1 MFSVD
6 TLLRQHLPHLSDK
19 TPLRT
24 LLGKGLRWLLHEEA
38 FQHFAGRY
46 PHLRGLDFVEQALQQ
61 LDFDYRVSETQLE
74 HIPTSGR
81 VIIVANH
88 PIGSLDGLA
97 LLRLLGRIRPDV
109 KIVANQLLAQL
120 APLRPLLLPVDNL
133 GGKTERRA
141 ILAMSEHLAKE
152 GALVIFPAGEVS
164 RLGPKGVKDGPWQG
178 GFIKLAQR
186 TRTPLVPIHLGGH
199 NGLGFYLAAWLNNT
213 WAGLLLVKQ
222 LFRQQGGCIAVTIGA
237 RIPPASLAGLPA
249 KTAAQLVRSHLYR
262 IGKGKRGKLATEAPI
277 ALPEERR
284 QLKHAIEA
292 CEALGQTPDGQGIY
306 LYRRHELSHSVI
318 LRELG
323 RLREIAFRAVGEGSG
338 KRRDLD
344 AFDDDYHHLIL
355 WDPARLEII
364 GAYRFAPVAELIAS
378 KGLAGLY
385 SHTLF
390 GFEEKLLPQLELAI
404 ELGRSFIQPAY
415 WGKRGL
421 DYLWFGIGAYLARYP
436 HYRYLFGPVSLSGGL
451 PPAAKDLLVSF
462 YRQHFAP
469 ALALAPS
476 RRPYP
481 QTQLLFKGEDY
492 GADLKHLK
500 ARLDNLGCAIPT
512 LYKQYSE
519 LCEPGGVQFM
529 DFGIDPDFNHCID
542 GLVWVDVS
550 RIKPHR
556 RARYIGS
563 HMGDPSR
570 TQRTASTTTAERGG
584 TSSTSD

>member
-1 MFSVD
+1 MFTID
-6 TLLRQHLPHLSDK
+6 TLLTQHFPRLLGYPLL
-19 TPLRT
+19 TPLLKR
-24 LLGKGLRWLLHEEA
+24 LLGWLLNERA
-38 FQHFAGRY
+38 FADFATRY
-46 PHLRGLDFVEQALQQ
+46 PHLRGLDFVEQALTQ
-61 LDFDYRVSETQLE
+61 LDFDYRVSEAQLE
-74 HIPTSGR
+74 HIPASGR
-81 VIIVANH
+81 VILVANH

-97 LLRLLGRIRPDV
+97 LLQLLGRIRPDV

-120 APLRPLLLPVDNL
+120 APLRPLLLPVDNME
-133 GGKTERRA
+133 GKTDRQA
-141 ILAMSEHLAKE
+141 ILAMNEHLAHE

-164 RLGPKGVKDGPWQG
+164 RLGLKGVKDGPWQA

-186 TRTPLVPIHLGGH
+186 TRTPLVPIHLGGR
-199 NGLGFYLAAWLNNT
+199 NSLWFYLASWLNKP
-213 WAGLLLVKQ
+213 ASALLLVRQ
-222 LFRQQGGCIAVTIGA
+222 LFRQQGQTLPVTIGA
-237 RIPPASLAGLPA
+237 RIPLGSFQDLPA
-249 KTAAQLVRSHLYR
+249 KTAARLVRNHLYR
-262 IGKGKRGKLATEAPI
+262 IDRGKAGRLQTEAPI
-277 ALPEERR
+277 ALPEDRR
-284 QLKHAIEA
+284 QLKQAIES
-292 CEALGQTPDGQGIY
+292 CEQLGTTPDGQGIY

-344 AFDDDYHHLIL
+344 GFDNDYHHLIL
-355 WDPARLEII
+355 WDPARLDII
-364 GAYRFAPVAELIAS
+364 GAYRFAPVAELLAS
-378 KGLAGLY
+378 KGKDGLY

-390 GFEEKLLPQLELAI
+390 GFEDKLLPRLEQAI

-436 HYRYLFGPVSLSGGL
+436 RYRYLFGPVSLSGSL

-469 ALALAPS
+469 ELALAPS

-481 QTQLLFKGEDY
+481 ETQPLFEGVDY
-492 GADLKHLK
+492 GADLKALK

-550 RIKPHR
+550 RIKPHK

-563 HMGDPSR
+563 HL
-570 TQRTASTTTAERGG
+570 AEPRL
-584 TSSTSD
+584 

>member
-1 MFSVD
+1 MFNVD
-6 TLLRQHLPHLSDK
+6 TLLGQHLPRLTSQ
-19 TPLRT
+19 PLIRP
-24 LLGKGLRWLLHEEA
+24 LLRQGLRWLLNEEA
-38 FQHFAGRY
+38 FAQFAERH
-46 PHLRGLDFVEQALQQ
+46 PHLRGLDFVEQALAT
-61 LDFDYRVSETQLE
+61 LDFDYRVSEAELE
-74 HIPTSGR
+74 NIPASGR
-81 VIIVANH
+81 VMIVANH

-109 KIVANQLLAQL
+109 KIVANQLLAEIR
-120 APLRPLLLPVDNL
+120 PLRPLLLPVDNL
-133 GGKTERRA
+133 GGKTDRRA
-141 ILAMSEHLAKE
+141 ILAMGEHLAQE
-152 GALVIFPAGEVS
+152 GALIIFPAGEVS

-178 GFIKLAQR
+178 GFIKLARR
-186 TRTPLVPIHLGGH
+186 TRTPLVPIHLEGR
-199 NGLGFYLAAWLNNT
+199 NGLPFYLASWLHKP
-213 WAGLLLVKQ
+213 ASALLLVRQ
-222 LFRQQGGCIAVTIGA
+222 LFRQQGRRISLTLGE
-237 RIPPASLAGLPA
+237 RIPPQSLGDLAP
-249 KTAAQLVRSHLYR
+249 KTAAALVRRHLYR
-262 IGKGKRGKLATEAPI
+262 LGKGKRGPLATEAPI

-284 QLKHAIEA
+284 QLKQAMDG
-292 CEALGQTPDGQGIY
+292 CELLGQTPDGQRIL
-306 LYRRHELSHSVI
+306 LYRRHEQGHSVI

-338 KRRDLD
+338 RRRDLD

-355 WDPARLEII
+355 WDPARLDII
-364 GAYRFAPVAELIAS
+364 GAYRFAPVAELLAR
-378 KGLAGLY
+378 KGVSGLY

-390 GFEEKLLPQLELAI
+390 GFEERLLPRLEQAI

-436 HYRYLFGPVSLSGGL
+436 QYRYLFGPVTLSGSL
-451 PPAAKDLLVSF
+451 PPAAKDLLVGF

-469 ALALAPS
+469 ELALAPS

-481 QTQLLFKGEDY
+481 ETAPLFEGTDY
-492 GADLKHLK
+492 SADLKALK
-500 ARLDNLGCAIPT
+500 ARLDHLGCAIPT

-550 RIKPHR
+550 RIKPHK

-563 HMGDPSR
+563 PASGTDAPSP
-570 TQRTASTTTAERGG
+570 AAA
-584 TSSTSD
+584 

>member
-6 TLLRQHLPHLSDK
+6 ALLQQHLPRLSANDLLRPLLRQ
-19 TPLRT
+19 
-24 LLGKGLRWLLHEEA
+24 GLRWLLHEQA
-38 FQHFAGRY
+38 FQRFAACH
-46 PHLRGLDFVEQALQQ
+46 PHLRGLDFVEQALTE
-61 LDFDYRVSETQLE
+61 LDFDYRVSEAQLE
-74 HIPTSGR
+74 HIPASGR

-120 APLRPLLLPVDNL
+120 TPLRPLLLPVDNL
-133 GGKTERRA
+133 GGKTDRRA
-141 ILAMSEHLAKE
+141 ILAMGEHLASE

-164 RLGPKGVKDGPWQG
+164 RLGPKGVKDGPWQS

-186 TRTPLVPIHLGGH
+186 TRTPLVPIHLDGR
-199 NGLGFYLAAWLNNT
+199 NGLSFYLAAWLNND

-222 LFRQQGGCIAVTIGA
+222 LFRQQGKRIAITIGA
-237 RIPPASLAGLPA
+237 RIPVSGVQELPA
-249 KTAAQLVRSHLYR
+249 KSAARLVRSHLYR
-262 IGKGKRGKLATEAPI
+262 IGRGKRGLLATEAPI

-284 QLKHAIEA
+284 QLKQAIES
-292 CEALGQTPDGQGIY
+292 CEALGHTPDGQGIY

-338 KRRDLD
+338 RRRDLD
-344 AFDDDYHHLIL
+344 AFDDDYHHLLL

-364 GAYRFAPVAELIAS
+364 GAYRFAPVAELLAS
-378 KGLAGLY
+378 KGLDGLY

-390 GFEEKLLPQLELAI
+390 GFEEKLLPRLELAI

-436 HYRYLFGPVSLSGGL
+436 RYRYLFGPVSLSGSL
-451 PPAAKDLLVSF
+451 PAAAKDLLVSF

-469 ALALAPS
+469 ELALAPS

-481 QTQLLFKGEDY
+481 ATPPLFAGTDY
-492 GADLKHLK
+492 GADLKELK

-542 GLVWVDVS
+542 GLVWVDVH
-550 RIKPHR
+550 RIKPHK
-556 RARYIGS
+556 RARYIGAPVQTDVAS
-563 HMGDPSR
+563 QPSR
-570 TQRTASTTTAERGG
+570 QQKEEGG
-584 TSSTSD
+584 

>member
-1 MFSVD
+1 MFTID
-6 TLLRQHLPHLSDK
+6 TLLTQHFPRLLGYPLL
-19 TPLRT
+19 TPLFKR
-24 LLGKGLRWLLHEEA
+24 LLGWLLNERA
-38 FQHFAGRY
+38 FADFAARY
-46 PHLRGLDFVEQALQQ
+46 PHLRGLDFVEQALTQ
-61 LDFDYRVSETQLE
+61 LDFDYRVSEAQLE
-74 HIPTSGR
+74 HIPASGR
-81 VIIVANH
+81 VVLVANH

-97 LLRLLGRIRPDV
+97 LLQLLGRIRPDV

-120 APLRPLLLPVDNL
+120 APLRPLLLPVDNME
-133 GGKTERRA
+133 GKTDRQA
-141 ILAMSEHLAKE
+141 ILAMNEHLAHE

-164 RLGPKGVKDGPWQG
+164 RLGLKGVKDGPWQA

-186 TRTPLVPIHLGGH
+186 TRTPLVPIHLGGR
-199 NGLGFYLAAWLNNT
+199 NSLWFYLASWLNKP
-213 WAGLLLVKQ
+213 ASALLLVRQ
-222 LFRQQGGCIAVTIGA
+222 LFRQQGQTLPVTIGA
-237 RIPPASLAGLPA
+237 RIPLDSFQELPA
-249 KTAAQLVRSHLYR
+249 KTAARLVRNHLYR
-262 IGKGKRGKLATEAPI
+262 IGRGKLGRLQTEAPI
-277 ALPEERR
+277 ALPEDRR
-284 QLKHAIEA
+284 QLKQAIES
-292 CEALGQTPDGQGIY
+292 CEQLGTTPDGQGIY

-344 AFDDDYHHLIL
+344 GFDNDYHHLIL
-355 WDPARLEII
+355 WDPARLDII
-364 GAYRFAPVAELIAS
+364 GAYRFAPVAELLAS
-378 KGLAGLY
+378 KGKDGLY

-390 GFEEKLLPQLELAI
+390 GFEDKLLPRLEQAI

-436 HYRYLFGPVSLSGGL
+436 RYRYLFGPVSLSGSL

-469 ALALAPS
+469 ELALAPS

-481 QTQLLFKGEDY
+481 ETQPLFEGVDY
-492 GADLKHLK
+492 GADLKALK

-550 RIKPHR
+550 RIKSHK

-563 HMGDPSR
+563 HL
-570 TQRTASTTTAERGG
+570 AEPRL
-584 TSSTSD
+584 

>member
-1 MFSVD
+1 MFDVD
-6 TLLRQHLPHLSDK
+6 TLLGQHLPRLASQPLLRPLMRQGLS
-19 TPLRT
+19 
-24 LLGKGLRWLLHEEA
+24 WLLHEEA
-38 FQHFAGRY
+38 FTRFAMRH
-46 PHLRGLDFVEQALQQ
+46 PHLRGLDFVEQALTE
-61 LDFDYRVSETQLE
+61 LHFDYRVSEAELE
-74 HIPTSGR
+74 HIPASGR
-81 VIIVANH
+81 VILVANH

-97 LLRLLGRIRPDV
+97 LLRLIGRIRPDV
-109 KIVANQLLAQL
+109 KIVANQVLAQL

-133 GGKTERRA
+133 GGKTDRQA
-141 ILAMSEHLAKE
+141 ILAMNEHLAAD

-164 RLGPKGVKDGPWQG
+164 RLGPKGVKDGPWQA

-186 TRTPLVPIHLGGH
+186 SRTPLVPIHLGGR
-199 NGLGFYLAAWLNNT
+199 NSLWFYLASWLNKP
-213 WAGLLLVKQ
+213 ASALLLVRQ
-222 LFRQQGGCIAVTIGA
+222 LFRQQGRTLPVTIGA
-237 RIPPASLAGLPA
+237 RIPLASFQELPA
-249 KTAAQLVRSHLYR
+249 KTAARLVRGHLYR
-262 IGKGKRGKLATEAPI
+262 IARGKAGRLQTEAPI
-277 ALPEERR
+277 ALPEDRR
-284 QLKHAIEA
+284 LLKQAIDG
-292 CEALGQTPDGQGIY
+292 CELLGQTPDGQRIL
-306 LYRRHELSHSVI
+306 LYRRHEQSHSVI

-355 WDPARLEII
+355 WDPARLDII
-364 GAYRFAPVAELIAS
+364 GAYRFAPVAERLAS
-378 KGLAGLY
+378 KGLDGLY

-390 GFEEKLLPQLELAI
+390 GFEEKLLPRLEQAI

-436 HYRYLFGPVSLSGGL
+436 QYRYLFGPVTLSGSL

-469 ALALAPS
+469 TLALAPS

-481 QTQLLFKGEDY
+481 ATPTLFEGRDY
-492 GADLKHLK
+492 GDDLKVLK
-500 ARLDNLGCAIPT
+500 AGLDNLGCAIPT
-512 LYKQYSE
+512 LYKQYAE

-550 RIKPHR
+550 RIKPHK
-556 RARYIGS
+556 RARYIGLPAGEGPATS
-563 HMGDPSR
+563 GDR
-570 TQRTASTTTAERGG
+570 
-584 TSSTSD
+584 

>member
-6 TLLRQHLPHLSDK
+6 TLLAQHFPRLHGSPALAPLSK
-19 TPLRT
+19 RALA
-24 LLGKGLRWLLHEEA
+24 WLFNEQA
-38 FQHFAGRY
+38 FQQFAIRY
-46 PHLRGLDFVEQALQQ
+46 PHLRGLDFVEQVLAQ
-61 LDFDYRVSETQLE
+61 LDFDYRVSEAQLE
-74 HIPTSGR
+74 HIPASGR

-120 APLRPLLLPVDNL
+120 APLRSLLLPVDNL
-133 GGKTERRA
+133 GGKTDRRA
-141 ILAMSEHLAKE
+141 ILAMGEHLAAE

-186 TRTPLVPIHLGGH
+186 TRTPLVPVHLGGR
-199 NGLGFYLAAWLNNT
+199 NSLGFYLLSWLSKP
-213 WAGLLLVKQ
+213 ASGLLLVRQ
-222 LFRQQGGCIAVTIGA
+222 LFRQQGQTLPMTIGA
-237 RIPPASLAGLPA
+237 RIPPSSLGELPA
-249 KTAAQLVRSHLYR
+249 KTAARLVRSHLYR
-262 IGKGKRGKLATEAPI
+262 IGRGQVGKLATEAPI
-277 ALPEERR
+277 ALPEDRR
-284 QLKHAIEA
+284 LLKQAIDR
-292 CEALGQTPDGQGIY
+292 CEVLGHTPDGQSIL
-306 LYRRHELSHSVI
+306 LYRRHETGHSVI

-344 AFDDDYHHLIL
+344 GFDDDYYHLIL
-355 WDPARLEII
+355 WEPARLDII
-364 GAYRFAPVAELIAS
+364 GAYRFAPVAELLAS

-390 GFEEKLLPQLELAI
+390 GFEEKLLPRLEQAI

-436 HYRYLFGPVSLSGGL
+436 DYRYLFGPVSLSGSL

-469 ALALAPS
+469 TLALAPS

-481 QTQLLFKGEDY
+481 MTPPLFAGTDY
-492 GADLKHLK
+492 GVDLKELK

-550 RIKPHR
+550 RIKPHK
-556 RARYIGS
+556 RARYIGNPQGVELIPCDGR
-563 HMGDPSR
+563 MP
-570 TQRTASTTTAERGG
+570 Q
-584 TSSTSD
+584 

>member
-120 APLRPLLLPVDNL
+120 APLLPVDNL

-436 HYRYLFGPVSLSGGL
+436 HYRYLFGPVSLSGSL

-462 YRQHFAP
+462 YRQHFTP

-542 GLVWVDVS
+542 GLVWVDMS

-570 TQRTASTTTAERGG
+570 TPRAASTTTAERGE

>member
-6 TLLRQHLPHLSDK
+6 TLLAQHFPRLHGSPALAPLSK
-19 TPLRT
+19 RALA
-24 LLGKGLRWLLHEEA
+24 WLFNEQA
-38 FQHFAGRY
+38 FQQFASRY
-46 PHLRGLDFVEQALQQ
+46 PHLRGLDFVEQVLAQ
-61 LDFDYRVSETQLE
+61 LDFDYRVSEAQLE
-74 HIPTSGR
+74 HIPASGR

-120 APLRPLLLPVDNL
+120 APLRSLLLPVDNL
-133 GGKTERRA
+133 GGKTDRHA
-141 ILAMSEHLAKE
+141 ILAMGEHLAAE

-186 TRTPLVPIHLGGH
+186 TRTPLVPVHLGGH
-199 NGLGFYLAAWLNNT
+199 NSLGFYLLSWLSKP
-213 WAGLLLVKQ
+213 ASGLLLVRQ
-222 LFRQQGGCIAVTIGA
+222 LFRQQGQTLPMTIGA
-237 RIPPASLAGLPA
+237 RIPSSSLGELPA
-249 KTAAQLVRSHLYR
+249 KTAARLVRSHLYR
-262 IGKGKRGKLATEAPI
+262 IGRGQAGKLATEAPI
-277 ALPEERR
+277 ALPEDRR
-284 QLKHAIEA
+284 LLKQAIDR
-292 CEALGQTPDGQGIY
+292 CEVLGHTPDDQSIL
-306 LYRRHELSHSVI
+306 LYRRHETGHSVI

-344 AFDDDYHHLIL
+344 GFDDDYYHLIL
-355 WDPARLEII
+355 WDPARLDII
-364 GAYRFAPVAELIAS
+364 GAYRFAPVAELLAS

-390 GFEEKLLPQLELAI
+390 GFEEKLLPRLEQAI

-436 HYRYLFGPVSLSGGL
+436 DYRYLFGPVSLSGSL

-469 ALALAPS
+469 TLALAPS

-481 QTQLLFKGEDY
+481 MTTPLFAGTDY
-492 GADLKHLK
+492 GADLKELK

-550 RIKPHR
+550 RIKPHK
-556 RARYIGS
+556 RARYISNPQDVELIPGE
-563 HMGDPSR
+563 GR
-570 TQRTASTTTAERGG
+570 TPQ
-584 TSSTSD
+584 

>member
-6 TLLRQHLPHLSDK
+6 TLLAQHFPRLHGSPALAPLSK
-19 TPLRT
+19 RALA
-24 LLGKGLRWLLHEEA
+24 WLFNEQA
-38 FQHFAGRY
+38 FQQFANRY
-46 PHLRGLDFVEQALQQ
+46 PHLRGLDFVEQVLAQ
-61 LDFDYRVSETQLE
+61 LDFDYRVSEAQLE
-74 HIPTSGR
+74 HIPASGR

-120 APLRPLLLPVDNL
+120 APLRSLLLPVDNL
-133 GGKTERRA
+133 GGKTDRRA
-141 ILAMSEHLAKE
+141 ILAMGEHLAAE

-186 TRTPLVPIHLGGH
+186 TRPPLVPIHLGGR
-199 NGLGFYLAAWLNNT
+199 NSLGFYLLSWLSKP
-213 WAGLLLVKQ
+213 ASGLLLVRQ
-222 LFRQQGGCIAVTIGA
+222 LFRQQGQTLPMTIGA
-237 RIPPASLAGLPA
+237 RIPPSSLGDLPA
-249 KTAAQLVRSHLYR
+249 KTAARLVRNHLYR
-262 IGKGKRGKLATEAPI
+262 IGRGQAGKLATEAPI
-277 ALPEERR
+277 ALPEDRR
-284 QLKHAIEA
+284 LLKQAIDR
-292 CEALGQTPDGQGIY
+292 CEVLGRTPDGQSIL
-306 LYRRHELSHSVI
+306 LYRRHETGHSVI

-338 KRRDLD
+338 RRRDLD
-344 AFDDDYHHLIL
+344 GFDDDYYHLIL
-355 WDPARLEII
+355 WDPARLDII
-364 GAYRFAPVAELIAS
+364 GAYRFAPVAELLAS

-390 GFEEKLLPQLELAI
+390 GFEEKLLPRLEQAI

-436 HYRYLFGPVSLSGGL
+436 DYRYLFGPVSLSGSL

-469 ALALAPS
+469 TLALAPS

-481 QTQLLFKGEDY
+481 MTTPLFAGTDY
-492 GADLKHLK
+492 GADLKELK

-550 RIKPHR
+550 RIKPHK
-556 RARYIGS
+556 RARYIGNPQDVELIP
-563 HMGDPSR
+563 GDGLTP
-570 TQRTASTTTAERGG
+570 Q
-584 TSSTSD
+584 

>member
-1 MFSVD
+1 MFTID
-6 TLLRQHLPHLSDK
+6 TLLTQHFPRLLGYPLL
-19 TPLRT
+19 TPLLKR
-24 LLGKGLRWLLHEEA
+24 LLGWLLNEQA
-38 FQHFAGRY
+38 FADFAARY
-46 PHLRGLDFVEQALQQ
+46 PHLRGLDFVEQALTQ
-61 LDFDYRVSETQLE
+61 LDFDYRVSEAQLE
-74 HIPTSGR
+74 HIPASGR
-81 VIIVANH
+81 VILVANH

-97 LLRLLGRIRPDV
+97 LLQLLGRIRPDV

-120 APLRPLLLPVDNL
+120 APLRPLLLPVDNME
-133 GGKTERRA
+133 GKTDRQA
-141 ILAMSEHLAKE
+141 ILAMNEHLAHE

-164 RLGPKGVKDGPWQG
+164 RLGFKGVKDGPWQA

-186 TRTPLVPIHLGGH
+186 TRTPLVPIHLGGR
-199 NGLGFYLAAWLNNT
+199 NSLWFYLASWLSKP
-213 WAGLLLVKQ
+213 ASALLLVRQ
-222 LFRQQGGCIAVTIGA
+222 LFRQQGQTLPVTIGA
-237 RIPPASLAGLPA
+237 RIPLGSFQDLPA
-249 KTAAQLVRSHLYR
+249 KTAARLVRNHLYR
-262 IGKGKRGKLATEAPI
+262 IGRDKAGRLQTEAPI
-277 ALPEERR
+277 ALPEDRR
-284 QLKHAIEA
+284 QLKQAIES
-292 CEALGQTPDGQGIY
+292 CEQLGTTPDGQGIY

-344 AFDDDYHHLIL
+344 GFDNDYHHLIL
-355 WDPARLEII
+355 WDPARLDII
-364 GAYRFAPVAELIAS
+364 GAYRFAPVAELLAS
-378 KGLAGLY
+378 KGKDGLY

-390 GFEEKLLPQLELAI
+390 GFEDKLLPRLEQAI

-436 HYRYLFGPVSLSGGL
+436 RYRYLFGPVSLSGSL

-469 ALALAPS
+469 ELALAPS

-481 QTQLLFKGEDY
+481 ETQPLFEGLDY
-492 GADLKHLK
+492 GADLKALK

-519 LCEPGGVQFM
+519 LCEQGGVQFM

-550 RIKPHR
+550 RIKSHK

-563 HMGDPSR
+563 HL
-570 TQRTASTTTAERGG
+570 AEPR
-584 TSSTSD
+584 S

>member
-6 TLLRQHLPHLSDK
+6 TLLRQHLPHLSNN
-19 TPLRT
+19 PVLRP
-24 LLGKGLRWLLHEEA
+24 LLGQGLRWLLHEKA
-38 FQHFAGRY
+38 FQHFANSY

-61 LDFDYRVSETQLE
+61 IDFDYKVSEAELE
-74 HIPTSGR
+74 HIPSSGR

-120 APLRPLLLPVDNL
+120 TALRPLLLPVDNMH
-133 GGKTERRA
+133 GKTDRRA
-141 ILAMSEHLAKE
+141 ILAMGEHLASE
-152 GALVIFPAGEVS
+152 GTLVIFPAGEVS
-164 RLGPKGVKDGPWQG
+164 RLGIKGVKDGPWQG

-186 TRTPLVPIHLGGH
+186 TRTPLVPIHVGGR
-199 NGLGFYLAAWLNNT
+199 NGLGFYFGAWLNNA

-222 LFRQQGGCIAVTIGA
+222 LFRQQGGRIPVTIGA
-237 RIPPASLAGLPA
+237 RIPVDSFRDLPA

-262 IGKGKRGKLATEAPI
+262 IGRGKKGKLATEAPI
-277 ALPEERR
+277 AQPEERR
-284 QLKHAIEA
+284 QLKQAIEA
-292 CEALGQTPDGQGIY
+292 CEALGHTPDGQGIY

-344 AFDDDYHHLIL
+344 GFDDDYHHLIL

-364 GAYRFAPVAELIAS
+364 GAYRFAPVAELMAS
-378 KGLAGLY
+378 KGLDGLY

-390 GFEEKLLPQLELAI
+390 GFEARLLPRLELAI

-436 HYRYLFGPVSLSGGL
+436 HYRYLFGPVSLSGSL

-469 ALALAPS
+469 ELALAPS

-481 QTQLLFKGEDY
+481 ETLPLFEGQDY
-492 GADLKHLK
+492 GTDLKALK

-550 RIKPHR
+550 RIKPHK

-563 HMGDPSR
+563 QQIGDQPDGPHQDEQGR
-570 TQRTASTTTAERGG
+570 TPAATAARS
-584 TSSTSD
+584 

>member
-1 MFSVD
+1 MFTID
-6 TLLRQHLPHLSDK
+6 TLLTQHFPRLLGYPLL
-19 TPLRT
+19 TPLFKR
-24 LLGKGLRWLLHEEA
+24 LLGWLLNEQA
-38 FQHFAGRY
+38 FADFATRY
-46 PHLRGLDFVEQALQQ
+46 PHLRGLDFVEQALTQ
-61 LDFDYRVSETQLE
+61 LDFDYRVSEAQLE
-74 HIPTSGR
+74 HIPASGR
-81 VIIVANH
+81 VILVANH

-97 LLRLLGRIRPDV
+97 LLQLLGRIRPDV

-120 APLRPLLLPVDNL
+120 APLRPLLLPVDNME
-133 GGKTERRA
+133 GKTDRQA
-141 ILAMSEHLAKE
+141 ILAMNEHLAHE

-164 RLGPKGVKDGPWQG
+164 RLGLKGVKDGPWQA

-186 TRTPLVPIHLGGH
+186 TRTPLVPIHLGGR
-199 NGLGFYLAAWLNNT
+199 NSLWFYLASWLNKP
-213 WAGLLLVKQ
+213 ASALLLVRQ
-222 LFRQQGGCIAVTIGA
+222 LFRQQGQTLPVTIGA
-237 RIPPASLAGLPA
+237 RIPLGSFQDLPA
-249 KTAAQLVRSHLYR
+249 KTAARLVRNHLYR
-262 IGKGKRGKLATEAPI
+262 IGRGKTGRLQTEAPI
-277 ALPEERR
+277 ALPEDRR
-284 QLKHAIEA
+284 QLKQAIES
-292 CEALGQTPDGQGIY
+292 CEQLGTTPDGQGIY

-344 AFDDDYHHLIL
+344 GFDNDYHHLIL
-355 WDPARLEII
+355 WDPARLDII
-364 GAYRFAPVAELIAS
+364 GAYRFAPVAELLAS
-378 KGLAGLY
+378 KGKDGLY

-390 GFEEKLLPQLELAI
+390 GFEDKLLPRLEQAI

-436 HYRYLFGPVSLSGGL
+436 RYRYLFGPVSLSGSL
-451 PPAAKDLLVSF
+451 PLAAKDLLVSF

-469 ALALAPS
+469 ELALAPS

-481 QTQLLFKGEDY
+481 ETQPLFEGVDY
-492 GADLKHLK
+492 GADLKALK

-550 RIKPHR
+550 RIKSHK

-563 HMGDPSR
+563 HLAESR
-570 TQRTASTTTAERGG
+570 L
-584 TSSTSD
+584 

>member
-133 GGKTERRA
+133 GGKTERQA

-186 TRTPLVPIHLGGH
+186 TRTPLVPIHLGGR

-292 CEALGQTPDGQGIY
+292 CEALGHTPDGQGIY

-378 KGLAGLY
+378 K
-385 SHTLF
+385 
-390 GFEEKLLPQLELAI
+390 
-404 ELGRSFIQPAY
+404 
-415 WGKRGL
+415 GL

>member
-1 MFSVD
+1 MFTID
-6 TLLRQHLPHLSDK
+6 TLLTQHFPRLLGYPLL
-19 TPLRT
+19 TPLLKR
-24 LLGKGLRWLLHEEA
+24 LLGWLLNEQA
-38 FQHFAGRY
+38 FADFSSRY
-46 PHLRGLDFVEQALQQ
+46 PHLRGLDFVEQALTQ
-61 LDFDYRVSETQLE
+61 LDFDYRVSEAQLE
-74 HIPTSGR
+74 HIPASGR
-81 VIIVANH
+81 VILVANP

-97 LLRLLGRIRPDV
+97 LLQLLGRIRPDV
-109 KIVANQLLAQL
+109 KIVANHLLAQL
-120 APLRPLLLPVDNL
+120 APLRPLLLPVDNME
-133 GGKTERRA
+133 GKTDRQA
-141 ILAMSEHLAKE
+141 ILAMNEHLAHE

-164 RLGPKGVKDGPWQG
+164 RLGLKGVKDGPWQA

-186 TRTPLVPIHLGGH
+186 TRTPLVPIHLGGR
-199 NGLGFYLAAWLNNT
+199 NSLWFYLASWLNKP
-213 WAGLLLVKQ
+213 ASALLLVRQ
-222 LFRQQGGCIAVTIGA
+222 LFRQQGQTLPVTIGA
-237 RIPPASLAGLPA
+237 RIPLGSFQELPA
-249 KTAAQLVRSHLYR
+249 KTAARLVRNHLYR
-262 IGKGKRGKLATEAPI
+262 IGRGKTGRLQTEAPI
-277 ALPEERR
+277 ALPEDRR
-284 QLKHAIEA
+284 QLKQAIES
-292 CEALGQTPDGQGIY
+292 CEQLGTTPDGQGIY

-344 AFDDDYHHLIL
+344 GFDNDYHHLIL
-355 WDPARLEII
+355 WDPARLDII
-364 GAYRFAPVAELIAS
+364 GAYRFAPVAELLAS
-378 KGLAGLY
+378 KGKDGLY

-390 GFEEKLLPQLELAI
+390 GFEDKLLPRLEQAI

-436 HYRYLFGPVSLSGGL
+436 RYRYLFGPVSLSGSL

-469 ALALAPS
+469 ELALAPS

-481 QTQLLFKGEDY
+481 ETQPLFEGVDY
-492 GADLKHLK
+492 GADLKALK

-550 RIKPHR
+550 RIKPHK

-563 HMGDPSR
+563 HL
-570 TQRTASTTTAERGG
+570 AEPR
-584 TSSTSD
+584 S

>member
-1 MFSVD
+1 MFTID
-6 TLLRQHLPHLSDK
+6 TLLTQHFPRLLGYPLL
-19 TPLRT
+19 TPLFKR
-24 LLGKGLRWLLHEEA
+24 LLGWLLNEQA
-38 FQHFAGRY
+38 FADFAARY
-46 PHLRGLDFVEQALQQ
+46 PHLRGLDFVEQALTQ
-61 LDFDYRVSETQLE
+61 LDFDYRVSEAQLE
-74 HIPTSGR
+74 HIPASGR
-81 VIIVANH
+81 VILVANH

-97 LLRLLGRIRPDV
+97 LLQLLGRIRPDV
-109 KIVANQLLAQL
+109 KIAANQLLAQL
-120 APLRPLLLPVDNL
+120 APLRPLLLPVDNME
-133 GGKTERRA
+133 GKTDRQA
-141 ILAMSEHLAKE
+141 ILAMNEHLAHE

-164 RLGPKGVKDGPWQG
+164 RLGLKGVKDGPWQA

-186 TRTPLVPIHLGGH
+186 TRTPLVPIHLGGR
-199 NGLGFYLAAWLNNT
+199 NSLCFYLASWLNKP
-213 WAGLLLVKQ
+213 ASALLLVRQ
-222 LFRQQGGCIAVTIGA
+222 LFRQQGQTLPVTIGA
-237 RIPPASLAGLPA
+237 RIPLGSFQELPA
-249 KTAAQLVRSHLYR
+249 KTAARLVRNHLYQ
-262 IGKGKRGKLATEAPI
+262 IGRGKAGRLQTEAPI
-277 ALPEERR
+277 ALPEDRR
-284 QLKHAIEA
+284 QLKQAIES
-292 CEALGQTPDGQGIY
+292 CEQLGTTPDGQGIY

-344 AFDDDYHHLIL
+344 GFDNDYHHLIL
-355 WDPARLEII
+355 WDPARLDII
-364 GAYRFAPVAELIAS
+364 GAYRFAPVAELLAS
-378 KGLAGLY
+378 KGKDGLY

-390 GFEEKLLPQLELAI
+390 GFEDKLLPRLEQAI

-436 HYRYLFGPVSLSGGL
+436 RYRYLFGPVSLSGSL

-469 ALALAPS
+469 ELALAPS

-481 QTQLLFKGEDY
+481 ETQPLFEGLDY
-492 GADLKHLK
+492 GADLKALK

-550 RIKPHR
+550 RIKSHK

-563 HMGDPSR
+563 HL
-570 TQRTASTTTAERGG
+570 AEPRL
-584 TSSTSD
+584 

>member
-1 MFSVD
+1 MFTID
-6 TLLRQHLPHLSDK
+6 TLLTQHFPRLLGYPLL
-19 TPLRT
+19 TPLFKR
-24 LLGKGLRWLLHEEA
+24 LLGWLLNERA
-38 FQHFAGRY
+38 FADFAARY
-46 PHLRGLDFVEQALQQ
+46 PHLRGLDFVEQALTQ
-61 LDFDYRVSETQLE
+61 LDFDYRVSEAQLE
-74 HIPTSGR
+74 HIPASGR
-81 VIIVANH
+81 VILVANH

-97 LLRLLGRIRPDV
+97 LLQLLGRIRPDV

-120 APLRPLLLPVDNL
+120 APLRPLLLPVDNME
-133 GGKTERRA
+133 GKTDRQA
-141 ILAMSEHLAKE
+141 ILAMNEHLAHE

-164 RLGPKGVKDGPWQG
+164 RLGLKGVKDGPWQA

-186 TRTPLVPIHLGGH
+186 TRTPLVPIHLGGR
-199 NGLGFYLAAWLNNT
+199 NSLWFYLASWLNKP
-213 WAGLLLVKQ
+213 ASALLLVRQ
-222 LFRQQGGCIAVTIGA
+222 LFRQQGQTLPVTIGA
-237 RIPPASLAGLPA
+237 RIPLGSFQDLPA
-249 KTAAQLVRSHLYR
+249 KTAARLVRNHLYR
-262 IGKGKRGKLATEAPI
+262 IGRGKAGRLQTEASI
-277 ALPEERR
+277 ALPEDRR
-284 QLKHAIEA
+284 QLKQAIES
-292 CEALGQTPDGQGIY
+292 CEQLGTTPDGQGIY

-344 AFDDDYHHLIL
+344 GFDNDYHHLIL
-355 WDPARLEII
+355 WDPARLDII
-364 GAYRFAPVAELIAS
+364 GAYRFAPVAELLAS
-378 KGLAGLY
+378 KGKDGLY

-390 GFEEKLLPQLELAI
+390 GFEDKLLPRLEQAI

-436 HYRYLFGPVSLSGGL
+436 RYRYLFGPVSLSGSL

-469 ALALAPS
+469 ELALAPS

-481 QTQLLFKGEDY
+481 ETQPLFEGVDY
-492 GADLKHLK
+492 GADLKALK

-550 RIKPHR
+550 RIKSHK

-563 HMGDPSR
+563 HL
-570 TQRTASTTTAERGG
+570 AEPRL
-584 TSSTSD
+584 

>member
-1 MFSVD
+1 MFTID
-6 TLLRQHLPHLSDK
+6 TLLTQHFP
-19 TPLRT
+19 R
-24 LLGKGLRWLLHEEA
+24 LLGYPLLTPQLKRLLGWLLNEQA
-38 FQHFAGRY
+38 FADFATRY
-46 PHLRGLDFVEQALQQ
+46 PHLRGLDFVEQALTQ
-61 LDFDYRVSETQLE
+61 LDFDYRVSEAQLE
-74 HIPTSGR
+74 HIPASGR
-81 VIIVANH
+81 VILVANH

-97 LLRLLGRIRPDV
+97 LLQLLGRIRPDV

-120 APLRPLLLPVDNL
+120 APLRPLLLPVDNME
-133 GGKTERRA
+133 GKTDRQA
-141 ILAMSEHLAKE
+141 ILAMNEHLTHE

-164 RLGPKGVKDGPWQG
+164 RLGLKGVKDGPWQA

-186 TRTPLVPIHLGGH
+186 TRTPLVPIHLGGR
-199 NGLGFYLAAWLNNT
+199 NSLWFYLASWLNKP
-213 WAGLLLVKQ
+213 ASALLLVRQ
-222 LFRQQGGCIAVTIGA
+222 LFRQQGQTLPVTIGA
-237 RIPPASLAGLPA
+237 RIPLGSFQELPA
-249 KTAAQLVRSHLYR
+249 KTAARLVRNHLYR
-262 IGKGKRGKLATEAPI
+262 IGRSKAGRLQTEAPI
-277 ALPEERR
+277 ALPEDRR
-284 QLKHAIEA
+284 QLKQAIES
-292 CEALGQTPDGQGIY
+292 CEQLGTTPDGQGIY

-344 AFDDDYHHLIL
+344 GFDNDYHHLIL
-355 WDPARLEII
+355 WDPARLDII
-364 GAYRFAPVAELIAS
+364 GAYRFAPVAELLAS
-378 KGLAGLY
+378 KGKDGLY

-390 GFEEKLLPQLELAI
+390 GFEDKLLPRLEQAI

-436 HYRYLFGPVSLSGGL
+436 RYRYLFGPVSLSGSL

-469 ALALAPS
+469 ELALAPS

-481 QTQLLFKGEDY
+481 ETQPLFEGVDY
-492 GADLKHLK
+492 GADLKALK

-550 RIKPHR
+550 RIKPHK

-563 HMGDPSR
+563 HL
-570 TQRTASTTTAERGG
+570 AEPR
-584 TSSTSD
+584 S

>member
-1 MFSVD
+1 MFTID
-6 TLLRQHLPHLSDK
+6 TLLTQHFPRLLGYPLL
-19 TPLRT
+19 TPLFKR
-24 LLGKGLRWLLHEEA
+24 LLGWLLNEQA
-38 FQHFAGRY
+38 FADFATRY
-46 PHLRGLDFVEQALQQ
+46 PHLRGLDFVEQALTQ
-61 LDFDYRVSETQLE
+61 LDFDYRVSEAQLE
-74 HIPTSGR
+74 HIPASGR
-81 VIIVANH
+81 VILVANH

-97 LLRLLGRIRPDV
+97 LLQLLGRIRPDV

-120 APLRPLLLPVDNL
+120 APLRPLLLPVDNME
-133 GGKTERRA
+133 GKTDRQA
-141 ILAMSEHLAKE
+141 ILAMNEHLAHE

-164 RLGPKGVKDGPWQG
+164 RLGLKGVKDGPWQA

-186 TRTPLVPIHLGGH
+186 TRTPLVPIHLGGR
-199 NGLGFYLAAWLNNT
+199 NSLWFYLVSWLNKPT
-213 WAGLLLVKQ
+213 SALLLVRQ
-222 LFRQQGGCIAVTIGA
+222 LFRQQGQTLPVTIGA
-237 RIPPASLAGLPA
+237 RIPLGSFQDLPA
-249 KTAAQLVRSHLYR
+249 KTAARLVRNHLYL
-262 IGKGKRGKLATEAPI
+262 IGRGKAGRLQTEAPI
-277 ALPEERR
+277 ALPEDRR
-284 QLKHAIEA
+284 QLKQAIES
-292 CEALGQTPDGQGIY
+292 CEQLGTTPDGQGIY

-338 KRRDLD
+338 TRRDLD
-344 AFDDDYHHLIL
+344 GFDNDYHHLIL
-355 WDPARLEII
+355 WDPARLDII
-364 GAYRFAPVAELIAS
+364 GAYRFAPVAEQLAS
-378 KGLAGLY
+378 KGKDGLY

-390 GFEEKLLPQLELAI
+390 GFEDKLLPRLEQAI

-436 HYRYLFGPVSLSGGL
+436 RYRYLFGPVSLSGSL

-469 ALALAPS
+469 ELALAPS

-481 QTQLLFKGEDY
+481 ETQPLFEGLDY
-492 GADLKHLK
+492 GADLKALK

-550 RIKPHR
+550 RIKSHK

-563 HMGDPSR
+563 HL
-570 TQRTASTTTAERGG
+570 AE
-584 TSSTSD
+584 SHL

>member
-1 MFSVD
+1 MFTID
-6 TLLRQHLPHLSDK
+6 TLLTQHFPRLLGYPLL
-19 TPLRT
+19 TPLLKR
-24 LLGKGLRWLLHEEA
+24 LLGWLLNERA
-38 FQHFAGRY
+38 FADFATRY
-46 PHLRGLDFVEQALQQ
+46 PHLRGLDFVEQALTQ
-61 LDFDYRVSETQLE
+61 LDFDYRVSEAQLE
-74 HIPTSGR
+74 HIPASGR
-81 VIIVANH
+81 VILVANH

-97 LLRLLGRIRPDV
+97 LLQLLGRIRPDV

-120 APLRPLLLPVDNL
+120 APLRPLLLPVDNME
-133 GGKTERRA
+133 GKTDRQA
-141 ILAMSEHLAKE
+141 ILAMNEHLAHE
-152 GALVIFPAGEVS
+152 RALVIFPAGEVS
-164 RLGPKGVKDGPWQG
+164 RLGLKGVKDGPWQA

-186 TRTPLVPIHLGGH
+186 TRTPLVPIHLGGR
-199 NGLGFYLAAWLNNT
+199 NSLWFYLASWLNKP
-213 WAGLLLVKQ
+213 ASALLLVRQ
-222 LFRQQGGCIAVTIGA
+222 LFRQQGQTLPVTIGA
-237 RIPPASLAGLPA
+237 RIPLGSFQDLPA
-249 KTAAQLVRSHLYR
+249 KTAARLVRNHLYR
-262 IGKGKRGKLATEAPI
+262 IGHGKAGRLQTEAPI
-277 ALPEERR
+277 ALPEDRR
-284 QLKHAIEA
+284 QLKQAIES
-292 CEALGQTPDGQGIY
+292 CEQLGTTPDGQGIY

-344 AFDDDYHHLIL
+344 GFDNDYHHLIL
-355 WDPARLEII
+355 WDPARLDII
-364 GAYRFAPVAELIAS
+364 GAYRFAPVAELLGS
-378 KGLAGLY
+378 KGKDGLY

-390 GFEEKLLPQLELAI
+390 GFEDKLLPRLEQAI

-436 HYRYLFGPVSLSGGL
+436 RYRYLFGPVSLSGSL

-469 ALALAPS
+469 ELALAPS

-481 QTQLLFKGEDY
+481 ETQPLFEGVDY
-492 GADLKHLK
+492 GADLKALK

-550 RIKPHR
+550 RIKPHK

-563 HMGDPSR
+563 HL
-570 TQRTASTTTAERGG
+570 AEPR
-584 TSSTSD
+584 S

>member
-6 TLLRQHLPHLSDK
+6 TLLAQHFPRLHGSPALAPLSK
-19 TPLRT
+19 RALA
-24 LLGKGLRWLLHEEA
+24 WLFNEQA
-38 FQHFAGRY
+38 FQQFAGRY
-46 PHLRGLDFVEQALQQ
+46 PHLRGLDFVEQVLAQ
-61 LDFDYRVSETQLE
+61 LDFDYLVSEAQLE
-74 HIPTSGR
+74 HIPASGR

-120 APLRPLLLPVDNL
+120 APLRSLLLPVDNL
-133 GGKTERRA
+133 GGKTDRRA
-141 ILAMSEHLAKE
+141 ILAMGEHLAAE

-186 TRTPLVPIHLGGH
+186 TRTPLVPIHLGGR
-199 NGLGFYLAAWLNNT
+199 NSLGFYLLSWLSKP
-213 WAGLLLVKQ
+213 ASGLLLVRQ
-222 LFRQQGGCIAVTIGA
+222 LFRQQGQTLPMTIGA
-237 RIPPASLAGLPA
+237 RIPPSSLGDLPA
-249 KTAAQLVRSHLYR
+249 KTAARLVRSHLYR
-262 IGKGKRGKLATEAPI
+262 IGRGQAGKLATEAPI
-277 ALPEERR
+277 ALPEDRR
-284 QLKHAIEA
+284 LLKQAIDR
-292 CEALGQTPDGQGIY
+292 CEVLGHTPDGQSIL
-306 LYRRHELSHSVI
+306 LYRRHEMGHSVI

-338 KRRDLD
+338 RRRDLD
-344 AFDDDYHHLIL
+344 GFDDDYYHLIL
-355 WDPARLEII
+355 WDPARLDII
-364 GAYRFAPVAELIAS
+364 GAYRFAPVAELLAS

-390 GFEEKLLPQLELAI
+390 GFEEKLQPRLEQAI

-436 HYRYLFGPVSLSGGL
+436 DYRYLFGSVSLSGSL

-469 ALALAPS
+469 TLALAPS

-481 QTQLLFKGEDY
+481 MTPPLFAGTDY
-492 GADLKHLK
+492 GADLKELK

-550 RIKPHR
+550 RIKPHK
-556 RARYIGS
+556 RARYIGNPQGVELVS
-563 HMGDPSR
+563 GDGR
-570 TQRTASTTTAERGG
+570 TPR
-584 TSSTSD
+584 

>member
-1 MFSVD
+1 MFNVD
-6 TLLRQHLPHLSDK
+6 TLLQQHLPHL
-19 TPLRT
+19 TRQPLLQP
-24 LLGKGLRWLLHEEA
+24 LLTHGLRWLLHEQA
-38 FQHFAGRY
+38 FQRFAERY
-46 PHLRGLDFVEQALQQ
+46 PHLRGLDFIEQGLAQ
-61 LDFDYRVSETQLE
+61 LDFDYWVSETELE
-74 HIPTSGR
+74 NIPASGR

-97 LLRLLGRIRPDV
+97 LLRLIGRIRPDV
-109 KIVANQLLAQL
+109 KIVANRLLAQI

-133 GGKTERRA
+133 GGKTDRQA
-141 ILAMSEHLAKE
+141 ILAMGEHLARD
-152 GALVIFPAGEVS
+152 GALIIFPAGEVS
-164 RLGPKGVKDGPWQG
+164 RLGPKGVKDGAWQG
-178 GFIKLAQR
+178 GFIKLARR
-186 TRTPLVPIHLGGH
+186 TLSPLVPIHLGGC
-199 NGLGFYLAAWLNNT
+199 NGPGFYLTSWLNKD

-222 LFRQQGGCIAVTIGA
+222 LFRQQGKRIPLTIGE
-237 RIPPASLAGLPA
+237 RIPPASLGELPA
-249 KTAAQLVRSHLYR
+249 KTAAGLVRNHLYR
-262 IGKGKRGKLATEAPI
+262 IGRGKSGRLLTEAPI

-284 QLKHAIEA
+284 LLKQAIDG
-292 CEALGQTPDGQGIY
+292 CEPLGQTPDGQRIL
-306 LYRRHELSHSVI
+306 LYRRHEQSHSVI

-338 KRRDLD
+338 RRRDLD
-344 AFDDDYHHLIL
+344 AFDDDYYHLIL

-364 GAYRFAPVAELIAS
+364 GAYRFIPVAELLAS
-378 KGLAGLY
+378 KGLNGLY
-385 SHTLF
+385 SHSLF
-390 GFEEKLLPQLELAI
+390 GFEETLLPRLEQAI

-436 HYRYLFGPVSLSGGL
+436 HYRYLFGPVSLSGSL
-451 PPAAKDLLVSF
+451 PAQAKDLLVSF

-469 ALALAPS
+469 ELALAPS

-481 QTQLLFKGEDY
+481 ATQPLFEGQDY
-492 GADLKHLK
+492 GADLKILK

-550 RIKPHR
+550 RIKPHKR
-556 RARYIGS
+556 ERYI
-563 HMGDPSR
+563 HQQMDMP
-570 TQRTASTTTAERGG
+570 
-584 TSSTSD
+584 